1 MGKYPGENLRK
12 LHLFPHDIRNE
23 GQDEDFS
30 AAIEREAFRMK
41 RGLKPIFTAAFIAAS
56 CILLYT
62 ASASDKDHSDKDKS
76 AKTSDSAEV
85 TFSKDVAPIL
95 YNKCAECHR
104 PGEAAPF
111 SVLSYKDVRPWARS
125 IKDKVVSHEMP
136 PWHADPH
143 IGQWANDRRLS
154 DGQIQKI
161 AAWVDHGAAEGN
173 PVDLPPAPA
182 FPDGWSIGKPD
193 VIFQIAE
200 ETTLDASGPDEYQYF
215 DVPTNFTEDKY
226 VQMAEA
232 RPGNRK
238 IVHHIIAF
246 TVPAGSP
253 SLSTMNQQ
261 QRNMAVN
268 MALNGTPFYRDGL
281 LIRLK
286 PDEPV
291 YNDATQVPE
300 KLRQFQQVDDFLTA
314 YAPGSNYGV
323 WNPGT
328 VKKIPA
334 GAILRFQIHYSKVAG
349 TVEKDRSMIGL
360 VFAKEPPKN
369 ELKTRAIA
377 NMFFQI
383 PPQAGNHKVTAVW
396 APMTDVTLLALMP
409 HMHYRGKAMEY
420 QLTYPNGRTEALLN
434 VPNYSFSWQTAY
446 KLQSPVHVPVG
457 SKITVTGYF
466 DNSPK
471 NKYNPDPAQSV
482 RYGEPTY
489 AEMMMG
495 FVDYIV
501 DKPASP
507 LKLDPA
513 VFAAYEGRYDLGNQ
527 RVYTVT
533 REGDRYFA
541 QGSGP
546 KGKSPKREL
555 FAISE
560 GKFLIPETESQITF
574 IKNDKGQ
581 VQEIL
586 YENEYDTSHFKVL
599 KDAADTNKK

>member
-1 MGKYPGENLRK
+1 
-12 LHLFPHDIRNE
+12 
-23 GQDEDFS
+23 
-30 AAIEREAFRMK
+30 MK
-41 RGLKPIFTAAFIAAS
+41 RSSRPILAAVFVAA
-56 CILLYT
+56 LGFFLT
-62 ASASDKDHSDKDKS
+62 KASASDNDNRDKDKS
-76 AKTSDSAEV
+76 AKTTDSAAV
-85 TFSKDVAPIL
+85 TFTKDVAPIL

-125 IKDKVVSHEMP
+125 IKEKVVSHEMP

-143 IGQWANDRRLS
+143 FGQWANDRRLS
-154 DGQIQKI
+154 DDQIQKI
-161 AAWVDHGAAEGN
+161 TAWVDHGAAEGN
-173 PVDLPPAPA
+173 PADLPPTPT

-193 VIFQIAE
+193 VVFQIAE
-200 ETTLDASGPDEYQYF
+200 ETTLDATGPDEYQYF

-253 SLSTMNQQ
+253 TLANMNQA
-261 QRNMAVN
+261 QRNLAVN
-268 MALNGTPFYRDGL
+268 MALTGTPFYRDGL
-281 LIRLK
+281 LIRMK
-286 PDEPV
+286 ADEPV
-291 YNDATQVPE
+291 YNEGAQVPE
-300 KLRQFQQVDDFLTA
+300 NLRQYQQVDDFLTA

-323 WNPGT
+323 WYPGT

-334 GAILRFQIHYSKVAG
+334 GAIIRFQIHYSKVAG
-349 TVEKDRSMIGL
+349 SVEKDRSMIGL
-360 VFAKEPPKN
+360 VFAKEPPRN
-369 ELKTRAIA
+369 ELKTRAVA

-383 PPQAGNHKVTAVW
+383 PPQADNHKVTGVW
-396 APMTDVTLLALMP
+396 TPRTDVTLYALMP

-420 QLTYPNGRTEALLN
+420 QLTYPDGRTETLLN

-446 KLQSPVHVPVG
+446 KLQSPLHVPAG
-457 SKITVTGYF
+457 STITVTGYF
-466 DNSPK
+466 DNSAK

-513 VFAAYEGRYDLGNQ
+513 VYSAYEGRYDLGNQ
-527 RVYTVT
+527 RIYTVT

-546 KGKSPKREL
+546 KGKGPKREL
-555 FAISE
+555 FALSQN
-560 GKFLIPETESQITF
+560 KFVIPEVESQITF
-574 IKNDKGQ
+574 VKNDKGE
-581 VQEIL
+581 VDEVL
-586 YENEYDTSHFKVL
+586 YENEYNTSHFKRL
-599 KDAADTNKK
+599 KDGADTTKR